1 MASVGVS
8 VEQIQAELKVTG
20 RARFGADES
29 LPDLLWC
36 AFVRSPVP
44 HARIIGIDTSRAEA
58 AAGVR
63 VVLTGRDLPLRR
75 WGRRLQDVPLLAV
88 DRVRFIGEKVVA
100 IAAETRETAEHAA
113 RLIEVEY
120 DVLPAVFDPEAA
132 LRGEVHVHDPDANYE
147 DKPTSWG
154 TQPNVQSWVTLS
166 HGNVEAGMAEANR
179 IVEHEFRLAPV
190 HQGYIEPHAYLA
202 RVDAAGG
209 VQIFAPNKMPKRS
222 QELLAPLFDLP
233 IEAVDFNPTFIGG
246 DFGGKGSLMDAPA
259 IIALAQR
266 ARRPVKYVAT
276 YAEDLAAANPR
287 HSGVIRIKS
296 GLAADGRI
304 IARQALVLWD
314 AGAYGGFKPSPAV
327 SVGGHQLVGSYDIP
341 NYRVDVVCVYTNS
354 VPRGHARAPGSPQCY
369 FASESHMD
377 MLAEGIGMDRVAFRL
392 LNAERSRS
400 DPMAIDGQQREVVQR
415 AVTAS
420 EWAKPRSKW
429 HGRGL
434 AVGNHG
440 VGVGFATIRLVL
452 DTDGTVCIET
462 GLPDTGTGA
471 LTVLLQVV
479 AETLGTDLSR
489 VRVRT
494 LSTVN
499 SPADSGAG
507 GSRVTHVHGRAA
519 FGAAEAL
526 LAELAPRGLA
536 VGPVPEPISAEFSY
550 EAGRGSASSTGYIA
564 QIAEVSVDPETGQV
578 TIERL
583 TTSHEV
589 GTIINPRMHQGQIE
603 GGIIQGFGF
612 ATMEDLHLVD
622 GRITASHLGDYKLPT
637 CADVPQLLTELVG
650 SDDGPGPFASKAIGE
665 SSNILTAAAIANA
678 VFDACGVR
686 VMDLPITAEKVF
698 SALREKD
705 QSARQCRDSAPV

>member
-20 RARFGADES
+20 KARFGADEG

-36 AFVRSPVP
+36 AFARSPVP
-44 HARIIGIDTSRAEA
+44 HARILSTDTSRAQA
-58 AAGVR
+58 VAGIR
-63 VVLTGRDLPLRR
+63 VVMTGRDLPARR
-75 WGRRLQDVPLLAV
+75 WGRRLQDVPVLAV

-100 IAAETRETAEHAA
+100 IAAETRAAAEEAA
-113 RLIEVEY
+113 RLVEVTY
-120 DVLPAVFDPEAA
+120 DELPAVFDPEVA
-132 LRGEVHVHDPDANYE
+132 LGGEVLLHERDANYQ
-147 DKPTSWG
+147 DAPSSWG
-154 TQPNVQSWVTLS
+154 AQPNVQSWVTLS
-166 HGNVEAGMAEANR
+166 HGDIEAGMAEADR
-179 IVEHEFRLAPV
+179 VLEHEFHVAAV

-209 VQIFAPNKMPKRS
+209 LRISAPNKMPKRS

-233 IEAVDFNPTFIGG
+233 LEAVDFTPTFIGG

-259 IIALAQR
+259 VIALAQR

-296 GLAADGRI
+296 GLKADGTLV
-304 IARQALVLWD
+304 ARQARVVWD
-314 AGAYGGFKPSPAV
+314 AGAYGGFKPSPSV
-327 SVGGHQLVGSYDIP
+327 SVGGNQLVGSYHIP
-341 NYRVDVVCVYTNS
+341 NYRLDIACVYTNS

-377 MLAEGIGMDRVAFRL
+377 LLAEAVNMDPVAFRL
-392 LNAERSRS
+392 LNAERT
-400 DPMAIDGQQREVVQR
+400 DALIIDSQQQAVIQR

-420 EWAKPRSKW
+420 EWAQPRAQW
-429 HGRGL
+429 RGRGI

-452 DTDGTVCIET
+452 DSDGSVSVET

-471 LTVLLQVV
+471 LTVLRQIV
-479 AETLGTDLSR
+479 AETLGIDLLR

-494 LSTVN
+494 LSTLN

-519 FGAAEAL
+519 FGAAQAL
-526 LAELAPRGLA
+526 LAELSRRGLHA
-536 VGPVPEPISAEFSY
+536 GPVPEPISAEFTY
-550 EAGRGSASSTGYIA
+550 EAGRGSASATGYIA
-564 QIAEVSVDPETGQV
+564 QVAEVSVDAETGQV
-578 TIERL
+578 VVDRL
-583 TTSHEV
+583 TSSHEV

-603 GGIIQGFGF
+603 GGIIQGLGFGL
-612 ATMEDLHLVD
+612 MEDLALVD
-622 GRITASHLGDYKLPT
+622 GRVTASHLGEYKLPT
-637 CADVPQLLTELVG
+637 CADVPPLLTELIG
-650 SDDGPGPFASKAIGE
+650 SDDGPGPFAAKAIGE

-686 VMDLPITAEKVF
+686 IMDLPITAEKVF
-698 SALREKD
+698 TALRERSRTSTD
-705 QSARQCRDSAPV
+705 

>member
-1 MASVGVS
+1 MASIGVS

-20 RARFGADES
+20 RAGFGADER

-44 HARIIGIDTSRAEA
+44 HARILGIETSRAEA
-58 AAGVR
+58 MAGVR
-63 VVLTGRDLPLRR
+63 VLLTGRDLGGRR
-75 WGRRLQDVPLLAV
+75 WGRRLQDVPVLAV

-100 IAAETRETAEHAA
+100 IAADTREAAQQAA
-113 RLIEVEY
+113 RVVEVEY

-132 LRGEVHVHDPDANYE
+132 LRGDVLVHDPEADYA
-147 DKPTSWG
+147 DKPASWG

-166 HGNVEAGMAEANR
+166 HGDVEAGMARADR

-202 RVDAAGG
+202 RVDTAGG

-233 IEAVDFNPTFIGG
+233 VDAVDFTPTFIGG

-259 IIALAQR
+259 VIALAQR
-266 ARRPVKYVAT
+266 ARRPVKYVASYT
-276 YAEDLAAANPR
+276 EDLTAANPR

-296 GLAADGRI
+296 GLNADGTL

-327 SVGGHQLVGSYDIP
+327 SVGGHQLVGSYHIP
-341 NYRVDVVCVYTNS
+341 NYRVDVACVYTNS

-369 FASESHMD
+369 FVSESHMD
-377 MLAEGIGMDRVAFRL
+377 MLADAIGMDPIAFRL

-400 DPMAIDGQQREVVQR
+400 DPTAVDGKQREVVAR

-420 EWAKPRSKW
+420 EWARPRSRW
-429 HGRGL
+429 RGRGV

-452 DTDGTVCIET
+452 ERDGTVCVET

-479 AETLGTDLSR
+479 AETLGIHRSH
-489 VRVRT
+489 VRVRM
-494 LSTVN
+494 LSTVS

-519 FGAAEAL
+519 CGAAEAL
-526 LAELAPRGLA
+526 LAEVAQRGLSI
-536 VGPVPEPISAEFSY
+536 GPVPEPISAEFTY

-564 QIAEVSVDPETGQV
+564 QIAEVAVDPETGQV

-622 GRITASHLGDYKLPT
+622 GRVTASHLGDYKLPT
-637 CADVPQLLTELVG
+637 CADVPLLLTELVD
-650 SDDGPGPFASKAIGE
+650 SDDGPGPFAAKAIGE

-686 VMDLPITAEKVF
+686 VVDLPITAEKVF
-698 SALREKD
+698 SALRE
-705 QSARQCRDSAPV
+705 R